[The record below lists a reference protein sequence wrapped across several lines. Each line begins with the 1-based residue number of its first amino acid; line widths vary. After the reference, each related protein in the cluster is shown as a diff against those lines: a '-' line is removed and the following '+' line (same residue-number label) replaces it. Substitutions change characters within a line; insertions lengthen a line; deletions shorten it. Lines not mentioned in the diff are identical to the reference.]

1 MFLCSN
7 FQACPPTSTIIII
20 ITFGES
26 RSRVAVNRMEG
37 WREQLIGGSRRN
49 RLLGQTKKFERGGQ
63 LRPWAIRR
71 WSTDRRLVVS
81 LAGLGHVAVEGIV
94 AAGAQGCHR
103 KERGTLQ
110 SCIAVAAVLLGAS
123 SQKVGKRLSSCNAL
137 IAEVAY
143 HFLFLFKHTNVAL
156 GFLWIC
162 DPKWSLCVC
171 TANLMLVQLQKK
183 LLAWSIRAKHLVEWL
198 WPCRKRRGLF
208 GWWLGDVV
216 CHVYPSV
223 NCE

>member
-1 MFLCSN
+1 MSYTPMVN
-7 FQACPPTSTIIII
+7 RQEACRQPGRTWSCRRWGHRRSGSSRLPSKGTRHASIMH
-20 ITFGES
+20 S
-26 RSRVAVNRMEG
+26 RSCC
-37 WREQLIGGSRRN
+37 L
-49 RLLGQTKKFERGGQ
+49 T
-63 LRPWAIRR
+63 
-71 WSTDRRLVVS
+71 
-81 LAGLGHVAVEGIV
+81 
-94 AAGAQGCHR
+94 GCIIP
-103 KERGTLQ
+103 KSGE
-110 SCIAVAAVLLGAS
+110 
-123 SQKVGKRLSSCNAL
+123 KLSSCNAL

-198 WPCRKRRGLF
+198 WPCRKRRGMF